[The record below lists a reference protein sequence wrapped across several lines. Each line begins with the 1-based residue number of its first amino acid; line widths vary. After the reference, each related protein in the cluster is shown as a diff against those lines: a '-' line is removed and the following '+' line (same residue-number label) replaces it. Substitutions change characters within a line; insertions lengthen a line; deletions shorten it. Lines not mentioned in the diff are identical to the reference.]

1 MLPILNPFSGT
12 DHRDRLIYEWAG
24 SGATEANI
32 FSFTRPGMKYI
43 FLPIFHVPM
52 DIKNR
57 EAYKR
62 FQRKQH
68 SSWAFCYYTQ
78 NKLTPGGSVYG

>member
-62 FQRKQH
+62 SKENSTVPELFVI
-68 SSWAFCYYTQ
+68 
-78 NKLTPGGSVYG
+78 TPRIS

>member
-12 DHRDRLIYEWAG
+12 DHCDRLIYEWAG

-32 FSFTRPGMKYI
+32 FSFTRSGMKFI

-52 DIKNR
+52 NIKNR
-57 EAYKR
+57 EAYKC

-68 SSWAFCYYTQ
+68 SS
-78 NKLTPGGSVYG
+78 